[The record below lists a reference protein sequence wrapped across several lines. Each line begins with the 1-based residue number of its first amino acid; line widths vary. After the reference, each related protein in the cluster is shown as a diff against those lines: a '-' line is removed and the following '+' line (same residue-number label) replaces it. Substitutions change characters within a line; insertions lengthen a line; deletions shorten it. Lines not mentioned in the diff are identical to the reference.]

1 MATPTTKER
10 ILDAAEEIM
19 LTKSFHSVGLN
30 EILRAVNVPK
40 GSFYH
45 HFESKEQFGVELL
58 KHYMADASAY
68 KRRILLS
75 TETEANARQR
85 LLTFLESNIARF
97 LECNGKCPCL
107 VVKLASEVADFSEPM
122 RQVLADGH
130 EEWARIAE
138 AMIREGIANGNIH
151 PDVDPKSASRLFGS
165 LWMGAM
171 QHAAIARNAEP
182 LRDAL
187 DFIATKLLPEP

>member
-1 MATPTTKER
+1 MIEASTKER
-10 ILDAAEEIM
+10 ILDAAEAIM

-58 KHYMADASAY
+58 KHYVADASAY

-75 TETEANARQR
+75 PEIEINERQR
-85 LLTFLESNIARF
+85 LLTFLESSISNF
-97 LECNGKCPCL
+97 MDNNGKCPCL
-107 VVKLASEVADFSEPM
+107 VVKLASEVVDFSEPM

-130 EEWARIAE
+130 AEWAAITE
-138 AMIREGIANGNIH
+138 ALIQAGIANGSIH
-151 PDVDPKSASRLFGS
+151 PNVNPKTTARLFGS

-171 QHAAIARNAEP
+171 QHASIARNAEP

-187 DFIATKLLPEP
+187 NFIANHLLPAP